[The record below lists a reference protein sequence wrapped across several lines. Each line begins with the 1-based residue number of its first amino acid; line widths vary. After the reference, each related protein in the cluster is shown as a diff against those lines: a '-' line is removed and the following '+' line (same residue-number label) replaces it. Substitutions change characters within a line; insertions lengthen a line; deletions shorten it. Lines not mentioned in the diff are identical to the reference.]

1 MLQAVVVGN
10 VWSTKRIDGLPSG
23 AFLEVEVTGS
33 GERLVAFD
41 VLGSGQGERVL
52 VVQGSVAAGWLP
64 GRPPVD
70 ALIVGSIDEPEPA
83 PAAGKAKRTARLP
96 AYRQAAAAVRGL
108 PWHAHT
114 RPRLPG
120 SRGRQRADRGGRARP
135 RD

>member
-23 AFLEVEVTGS
+23 ALLEVEVTGS

-52 VVQGSVAAGWLP
+52 VTQGSVAAGWLP

-70 ALIVGSIDEPEPA
+70 ALIIGSIDEPAAPPEAPVSRRSPA
-83 PAAGKAKRTARLP
+83 K
-96 AYRQAAAAVRGL
+96 
-108 PWHAHT
+108 
-114 RPRLPG
+114 
-120 SRGRQRADRGGRARP
+120 GRRDR
-135 RD
+135 